1 MDLQSTYFEFGFHSE
16 RYRVLWKYFEQ
27 GKGRMEEKFGE
38 YGYYAMREE
47 CNLDQ
52 NVSFIKGGNFFNP
65 QLRMFCCFFFFK
77 K

>member
-27 GKGRMEEKFGE
+27 GKGRRKEKFGD
-38 YGYYAMREE
+38 YGNYAMREE

-52 NVSFIKGGNFFNP
+52 NVSFIKGDFFLTLN
-65 QLRMFCCFFFFK
+65 
-77 K
+77 